1 MSFLDTLGT
10 VIRIGIEINDRV
22 ESQRKDSD
30 RRIDVE
36 SLEVGTRRVRARKDG
51 RDLYV
56 RYEEVVEDDFG
67 KDLLV
72 IEGVWEYG
80 KSNHHWF
87 KPVNLGFTK
96 LTEKRMERMLKLLEK
111 EGYVRSYTLWNKW
124 SSDQYYNATLWG
136 V

>member
-1 MSFLDTLGT
+1 MSLLDFANT
-10 VIRIGIEINDRV
+10 VLTIVVEAKNASSSNSEQHEQRQRI
-22 ESQRKDSD
+22 
-30 RRIDVE
+30 E

-72 IEGVWEYG
+72 IEGVWEFG

-96 LTEKRMERMLKLLEK
+96 LTEKRMERILRMLEK
-111 EGYVRSYTLWNKW
+111 EEYINGYTLWTKW

-136 V
+136 I